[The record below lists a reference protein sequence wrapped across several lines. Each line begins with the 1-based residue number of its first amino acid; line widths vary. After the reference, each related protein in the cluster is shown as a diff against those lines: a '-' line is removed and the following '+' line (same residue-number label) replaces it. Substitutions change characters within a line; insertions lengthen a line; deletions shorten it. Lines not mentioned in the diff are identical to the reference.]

1 VNSKRQAEAFLDDR
15 GTMGGRIRDHD
26 WSGHPLGAPAGWP
39 AALRTILGVML
50 SSSFPTFL
58 AWGDDLLLFFN
69 DAYRPML
76 GNKVDDAL
84 GQPLR
89 TVWHEAWDSVGPHA
103 RRVLQGESFFFENY
117 PTTLERHGYP
127 EQAWF
132 TFSYSPVH
140 DELGEVRGLIC
151 TVIEDTEKVLAL
163 ARHKEAEE
171 RLALSLEASGN
182 IGTWS
187 YDLEDGA
194 THVDERF
201 ARLFQVDA
209 ALARSGTEL
218 ERFTNMIDPQDRP
231 RMLEEIAAAI
241 RDDTLYDTDY
251 RIPQRSGHTV
261 WVNARGKVFT
271 DPASGRRRF
280 AGIAVDITA
289 RKAAEQARV
298 DSERKAAAAALQA
311 AETGRRLDALLDAA
325 PVGIVYVDAG
335 GRMLASNATNRS
347 IWGTHPES
355 LCIDEYAEWKGWW
368 PPGTARAGQPV
379 AAHEWPLG
387 RALDGA
393 SSGADHAS
401 GMFEIEPFGQPGTRK
416 TILVRASV
424 IRDQDGTVAGAV
436 AANMDITAQVAAER
450 ALLESEARFR
460 LIANVIP
467 QIVWSSDA
475 TGVGDYVNERWQSFT
490 GIPARGPDGEGWHR
504 AVHPDDLPALL
515 RAWQVS
521 LAADAP
527 FEVEHRLRH
536 HAGAYR
542 WVLNRGLPVCDE
554 MGRVRRWMGTLT
566 DIHDQKTGEE
576 ELRAA
581 ARRKDEFLAML
592 AHELR
597 NPLAPI
603 SNAAQ
608 LLALAGAN
616 PARVRQSS
624 EVIIRQVGHMTDLVD
639 DLLDVSRVTRGLVEL
654 ERERLDLRAVV
665 AGAVEQ
671 ARPLIEARGHALH
684 TSMDAAG
691 AWVDGDRTRLVQI
704 LSNLLNNAAKYTP
717 QGGRIALSVAT
728 DGGQARIEVR
738 DNGIG
743 IAPSMLPHVF
753 DLFTQ
758 AERTPD
764 RAQGGLGLG
773 LALVRSLAQLH
784 GGRVEAHS
792 EGAGQGSAFTLVLP
806 LAEGVP
812 ASPVAPDVPAP
823 GASAAPGEA
832 PRGIMIVDDNA
843 DAADSLADILR
854 SLGHATVTATG
865 SHEALALAGK
875 AAWPDL
881 FILDIGLPD
890 IDGYELVRRLRAQA
904 PPADAARYVALTGY
918 GQAHD
923 RVLSR
928 SAGFDHHFVKPVDL
942 AALLEVI
949 GGSAA

>member
-1 VNSKRQAEAFLDDR
+1 VNSKRQSEAFLDDR
-15 GTMGGRIRDHD
+15 GTMGRRIRDHD
-26 WSGHPLGAPAGWP
+26 WSAHPLGAPAGWP
-39 AALRTILGVML
+39 AALRTVLGVVL

-58 AWGDDLLLFFN
+58 AWGEDLVLFYN

-84 GQPLR
+84 GKPLGA
-89 TVWHEAWDSVGPHA
+89 VWHEAWDQVGPHA

-117 PTTLERHGYP
+117 PVTLERHGYP

-132 TFSYSPVH
+132 TFSYSPVR
-140 DELGEVRGLIC
+140 DELGEVRGLVC
-151 TVIEDTEKVLAL
+151 TVVEDTDKVLAL
-163 ARHKEAEE
+163 ARHKQAEE

-231 RMLEEIAAAI
+231 RVLEEIAAAI
-241 RDDTLYDTDY
+241 RNDTLYDTDY

-261 WVNARGKVFT
+261 WVNARGKVFA

-298 DSERKAAAAALQA
+298 DSERKAAAAALHA
-311 AETGRRLDALLDAA
+311 AQTARSLDALLDAA
-325 PVGIVYVDAG
+325 PVGIVYVEAD
-335 GRMLASNATNRS
+335 GRMLASNPANRA
-347 IWGTHPES
+347 IWGVHPES
-355 LCIDEYAEWKGWW
+355 RRIEEYAEWKGWW
-368 PPGTARAGQPV
+368 PPATGRAGQRV
-379 AAHEWPLG
+379 AADEWPLARTLG
-387 RALDGA
+387 
-393 SSGADHAS
+393 GADNAS
-401 GMFEIEPFGQPGTRK
+401 GTFEIEPFGQPGTRK

-424 IRDQDGTVAGAV
+424 IRDQAGAVVGAV

-450 ALLESEARFR
+450 ALLESEAKFR

-475 TGVGDYVNERWQSFT
+475 AGTGDYVNERWQSFT
-490 GIPARGPDGEGWHR
+490 GIPASGPDGEGWHR

-515 RAWQVS
+515 RAWQASVAGS
-521 LAADAP
+521 VP

-542 WVLNRGLPVCDE
+542 WVLNRGLPVFDE
-554 MGRVRRWMGTLT
+554 QGRVRRWMGTLT

-608 LLALAGAN
+608 LLALAGAD
-616 PARVRQSS
+616 AGRVRQSS

-654 ERERLDLRAVV
+654 ERERLDLGGVV
-665 AGAVEQ
+665 ASAVEQ
-671 ARPLIEARGHALH
+671 ARPLVEARQHVLH
-684 TSMDAAG
+684 VRMDAAG
-691 AWVDGDRTRLVQI
+691 PWVDGDRTRLVQI

-717 QGGRIALSVAT
+717 QGGRITLTVST
-728 DGGQARIEVR
+728 SGLDARIEVR
-738 DNGIG
+738 DDGIG

-792 EGAGQGSAFTLVLP
+792 EGVGQGSAFTLVLP
-806 LAEGVP
+806 LAEAAP
-812 ASPVAPDVPAP
+812 AAAPSADTPAP
-823 GASAAPGEA
+823 ATDDAAGDAS
-832 PRGIMIVDDNA
+832 RRILVVDDNA
-843 DAADSLADILR
+843 DAAHSLAEILR
-854 SLGHATVTATG
+854 SLGHATLTAT
-865 SHEALALAGK
+865 SSQEALKVAAGG
-875 AAWPDL
+875 AWPDV

-890 IDGYELVRRLRAQA
+890 IDGYELVRRLRALA
-904 PPADAARYVALTGY
+904 PADSTARYVALTGY

-928 SAGFDHHFVKPVDL
+928 TAGFDHHFVKPVDL
-942 AALLEVI
+942 GALLEVI
-949 GGSAA
+949 GAAGA